1 MTPTKINLDL
11 DFEKDEY
18 LKFLEKE
25 GLNFDGCDEAYAIRD
40 NGKIVA
46 TAAFDGNI
54 LKLFAVDESRREEGF
69 IPSLVTYIKDILF
82 KKGIKQTFIYTKPEY
97 ENVFTSMFYSVLA
110 RTDRIILLTDDI
122 DDYNK
127 WIQSIKELGT
137 FTTAVVMNANPFTKG
152 HRYLMDVVQR
162 EVINIIVFVVEEDK
176 SIFGFEDR
184 FKMVKK
190 GLEDIWLEVVPGG
203 KYIISKA
210 SFPSYFLKKT
220 DDISKEYAKLDAD
233 LFVGRIAKDLGI
245 KIRYVGE
252 EPEDELTNSYNKAL
266 IERSKDSDLLI
277 RVVKRLEVDG
287 KPVSASFVR
296 NNLNNKELI
305 KDYLPDSTIE
315 ILEEIKR
322 DDRN

>member
-18 LKFLEKE
+18 LKFIQEA
-25 GLNFDGCDEAYAIRD
+25 GLNFDGCDEAFIIRE

-46 TAAFDGNI
+46 TAAYDGNI
-54 LKLFAVDESRREEGF
+54 LKLFAVLESRREEGF
-69 IPSLVTYIKDILF
+69 IPQLVTFIKDILF

-97 ENVFTSMFYSVLA
+97 ENVFTSIFYKVLA
-110 RTDRIILLTDDI
+110 KTDKIVLLTDDY
-122 DDYNK
+122 DDYYK
-127 WIQSIKELGT
+127 WIDSIKELGDYT
-137 FTTAVVMNANPFTKG
+137 CAVVMNANPFTKG

-162 EVINIIVFVVEEDK
+162 EVTNIIVFVVEEDSSLFSFK
-176 SIFGFEDR
+176 DR
-184 FKMVKK
+184 FRMVKK

-210 SFPSYFLKKT
+210 SFPSYFLKKS

-233 LFVGRIAKDLGI
+233 LFIGRIAKDLGI

-252 EPEDELTNSYNKAL
+252 EPEDQLTNSYNEAL
-266 IERSKDSDLLI
+266 IERSKDSNLEI
-277 RVVKRLEVDG
+277 RVVKRLEVNG

-296 NNLNNKELI
+296 ENLDNKDLI
-305 KDYLPDSTIE
+305 KNYLPDSTIK
-315 ILEEIKR
+315 ILEEINR
-322 DDRN
+322 DDRD